1 MVVPKFRAWRKTAQK
16 MVNVSSLDWKSDEN
30 EKESLS
36 AIWWYSTRN
45 ALVSSADDVSDEFI
59 LMQFTGLFDKD
70 GKEIFERDIVKRTS
84 LIPGGFDLIGIVKQ
98 LEGSWVIDTG
108 KEAVDLWS
116 EVDENEVLGNVYKNP
131 ELVEK

>member
-1 MVVPKFRAWRKTAQK
+1 MVVPKFRAWYDESGIMYEVKSLIFTLK
-16 MVNVSSLDWKSDEN
+16 SMLCVNK
-30 EKESLS
+30 
-36 AIWWYSTRN
+36 N
-45 ALVSSADDVSDEFI
+45 ALYPERMLYFDDDNVK

-70 GKEIFERDIVKRTS
+70 GKEIFEGDIVKRTS

-116 EVDENEVLGNVYKNP
+116 EIDENEVLGNVYKNP

>member
-1 MVVPKFRAWRKTAQK
+1 MIPKFRAWYAESGIMYEVKSLIFTLK
-16 MVNVSSLDWKSDEN
+16 SMLCVNK
-30 EKESLS
+30 
-36 AIWWYSTRN
+36 N
-45 ALVSSADDVSDEFI
+45 ALYPERMLYFDDDNVK

-70 GKEIFERDIVKRTS
+70 GKEIFEGDIVKRTS

-131 ELVEK
+131 ELVEN